1 MLSFSEVQKLDEY
14 GRTFFFFMFF
24 TFFDKNDMIKGAENQ
39 LLFSLY
45 MIISFIMKPFT
56 ICSPLL
62 YGLLYFC
69 AVIMRISI
77 FLFRYHAEFS
87 VFYWLS
93 LTVVLRQLYLF
104 LLCSQKVYFLV
115 KYSNELR
122 VLPESF
128 TTGDKSLSV
137 DSLSLRKRRIS

>member
-14 GRTFFFFMFF
+14 GRAFFFFMFF
-24 TFFDKNDMIKGAENQ
+24 TFFDKNDMIKGAETQ

-45 MIISFIMKPFT
+45 MIILISCSFLQFIVHYHMDCYIFV
-56 ICSPLL
+56 PLSCGFL
-62 YGLLYFC
+62 Y
-69 AVIMRISI
+69 